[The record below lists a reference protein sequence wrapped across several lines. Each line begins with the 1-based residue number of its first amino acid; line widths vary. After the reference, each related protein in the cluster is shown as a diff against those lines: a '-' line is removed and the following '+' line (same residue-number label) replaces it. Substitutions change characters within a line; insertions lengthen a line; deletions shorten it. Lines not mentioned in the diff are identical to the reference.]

1 MSERLMGW
9 TSNVQLPKALNRFEV
24 LFSDDDLRLT
34 CHSATIPNFTVG
46 ETPIARMHNVYKV
59 AGAQIKFDKVD
70 FKFYDFVDNKAG
82 KKIDNWWKQVYDINT
97 SLMGFPG
104 QYKRNLTLLMY
115 GPDHSVV
122 ESWLLVGCF
131 PTSISRQA
139 LDWKTGDQVQ
149 EVSLSVSIDEA
160 KLVLS
165 GGGA

>member
-9 TSNVQLPKALNRFEV
+9 TSNVQLPKSLNRFEV

-34 CHSATIPNFTVG
+34 CHSASVPTFTVG

-59 AGAQIKFDKVD
+59 AGAQIKFDKID
-70 FKFYDFVDNKAG
+70 FAFYDFVDNKAG
-82 KKIDNWWKQVYDINT
+82 RKIDDWWKQVYDINT

-104 QYKRNLTLLMY
+104 QYKRNLTLLLY

-131 PTSISRQA
+131 PTSISRSG
-139 LDWKTGDQVQ
+139 LDWKTGDGVQ
-149 EVSLSVSIDEA
+149 EVKLTVSIDEA

-165 GGGA
+165 SGA